1 MNHLHYLCLSLLL
14 FINSINTNA
23 QEIKWLTIEEV
34 ESAIKKEPRKVLID
48 VYTDWCGWCK
58 KMDATTF
65 KDKDLVAYLNQK
77 FYCVKLDGEDKGT
90 LTFKGEEFNFIN
102 QGRRGYNELA
112 AGFLKGKMSYPSL
125 VFLDEDLVVLQVM
138 KGFRTAEE
146 LLPVLTFLGG
156 NIYKKSNWTDYIKET
171 KGKKD

>member
-1 MNHLHYLCLSLLL
+1 MKESLYICLL
-14 FINSINTNA
+14 FLFFINTTISKA
-23 QEIKWLTIEEV
+23 QEINWLTIEEA
-34 ESAIKKEPRKVLID
+34 EIANEIAPRKILID

-65 KDKDLVAYLNQK
+65 KDKEMISYLNQN

-90 LTFKGEEFNFIN
+90 LLFKGNEFNFIA

-125 VFLDEDLVVLQVM
+125 VFLNEEFVVLQVM
-138 KGFRTAEE
+138 KGFITAKE
-146 LLPVLTFLGG
+146 LLPIVVFLGD
-156 NIYKKSNWTDYIKET
+156 NIYLETNWTDYINET
-171 KGKKD
+171 KGEK

>member
-1 MNHLHYLCLSLLL
+1 MKQTLYLALLL
-14 FINSINTNA
+14 IITFHFSNA
-23 QEIKWLTIEEV
+23 QEINWLTIEEA
-34 ESAIKKEPRKVLID
+34 EEANKKESKKILID

-65 KDKDLVAYLNQK
+65 KDKDVVDYLNQK
-77 FYCVKLDGEDKGT
+77 YYCVKLDGEDKGT
-90 LTFKGEEFNFIN
+90 LTFKEEEFNFIN

-138 KGFRTAEE
+138 KGFRTADE
-146 LLPVLTFLGG
+146 LLPILSFLGD
-156 NIYKKSNWTDYIKET
+156 NIYKNSNWTDYINES
-171 KGKKD
+171 KGEK

>member
-1 MNHLHYLCLSLLL
+1 MKQTLYLTLLL
-14 FINSINTNA
+14 LITFLFSNA
-23 QEIKWLTIEEV
+23 QEINWLTIEEA
-34 ESAIKKEPRKVLID
+34 EEANKKEPKKILID

-90 LTFKGEEFNFIN
+90 LTFKGEEFNFIK

-125 VFLDEDLVVLQVM
+125 VFLDEELVVLQVI
-138 KGFRTAEE
+138 KGFRSAEE
-146 LLPVLTFLGG
+146 LNPILTFLGD
-156 NIYKKSNWTDYIKET
+156 NIYENSKWKDYIKET
-171 KGKKD
+171 KGDK

>member
-1 MNHLHYLCLSLLL
+1 MKQTLYLTLLL
-14 FINSINTNA
+14 LITFLFSNA
-23 QEIKWLTIEEV
+23 QEINWLTIEEA
-34 ESAIKKEPRKVLID
+34 EEANKKEPKKILID

-90 LTFKGEEFNFIN
+90 LTFKGEEFNFIK
-102 QGRRGYNELA
+102 QGRRGYNELP

-125 VFLDEDLVVLQVM
+125 VFLDEELVVLQVI
-138 KGFRTAEE
+138 KGFRSAEE
-146 LLPVLTFLGG
+146 LNPILTFLGD
-156 NIYKKSNWTDYIKET
+156 NIYENSKWKDYIKET
-171 KGKKD
+171 KGDK

>member
-14 FINSINTNA
+14 FINSINSNA

-34 ESAIKKEPRKVLID
+34 ESAIKKEPKKVLID

-65 KDKDLVAYLNQK
+65 TDPQITEYVNKNY
-77 FYCVKLDGEDKGT
+77 YCVKLDGEDKNT
-90 LTFKGEEFNFIN
+90 LTFKGVAFKFID
-102 QGRRGYNELA
+102 QGRRGYHELA
-112 AGFLKGKMSYPSL
+112 ARFLKGKMSYPSL

-138 KGFRTAEE
+138 KGFRTAKE
-146 LLPVLTFLGG
+146 LLPVLTFLGD
-156 NIYKKSNWTDYIKET
+156 NIYKKSNWTDYINET
-171 KGKKD
+171 KGEKD